1 MFAIDCWFLVLKD
14 KSDLLRIIE
23 SVTVKQEEYNDAS
36 EAAKY
41 VKLINSKVSSSRTL
55 LVDAMALLQ
64 GMVKM
69 CHLKQRYLRKVLNM
83 PRCIKGID

>member
-1 MFAIDCWFLVLKD
+1 MLVLKD
-14 KSDLLRIIE
+14 KSDLLRIKE

-69 CHLKQRYLRKVLNM
+69 CNLKQRYLRKVLNM
-83 PRCIKGID
+83 PRCIEGID